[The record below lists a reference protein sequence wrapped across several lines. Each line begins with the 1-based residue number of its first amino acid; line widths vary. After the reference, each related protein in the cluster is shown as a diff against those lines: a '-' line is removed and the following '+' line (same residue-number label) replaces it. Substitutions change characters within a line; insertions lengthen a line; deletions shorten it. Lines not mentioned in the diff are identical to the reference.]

1 MGSNALIDIGLPVSL
16 FLIMVG
22 MGMTLTPK
30 DFREV
35 AIAPRGTFFGLLA
48 QILLLPLIALGVAL
62 ALELSPA
69 LAVGLIVIAAC
80 PGGTTSNLFVYLGRG
95 DVALSIV
102 LTVLASLITIVTL
115 PAFTGW
121 ALERFQDADMVLELP
136 VLRTIITLFVII
148 LLPVAVGMTIRHF
161 RQDWAEKGEKA
172 VGLLGLLVLV
182 AVIALLMV
190 ELGEEALDLFRK
202 AGLSAVILNIAGLV
216 LGLVGGRLIGLS
228 RDQAFTVAIE
238 LGIKNGTLGLMVT
251 LTLLHS
257 EAMSVPSAVYG
268 VLMFVFGFL
277 MIGYARLTGIGRGQP
292 APVSE

>member
-1 MGSNALIDIGLPVSL
+1 MGSNALIDVGLPVSL

-35 AIAPRGTFFGLLA
+35 VIAPRGTFFGLLA
-48 QILLLPLIALGVAL
+48 QILLLPIIALGVAL
-62 ALELSPA
+62 GLDLSPA

-121 ALERFQDADMVLELP
+121 AQERFQDADKVLELP

-148 LLPVAVGMTIRHF
+148 LLPVAIGMTLRHF
-161 RQDWAEKGEKA
+161 RQDWAVKGEKL
-172 VGLLGLLVLV
+172 VSVFGLLVLV
-182 AVIALLMV
+182 AVIVMLLV
-190 ELGEEALDLFRK
+190 DLGGEALVLLRQGG
-202 AGLSAVILNIAGLV
+202 AAVILLNLIG
-216 LGLVGGRLIGLS
+216 LGLGLFGGRLIGLS
-228 RDQAFTVAIE
+228 RPQAFTVAIE

-251 LTLLHS
+251 LTLLQS
-257 EAMSVPSAVYG
+257 DAMSVPAAVYG
-268 VLMFVFGFL
+268 VMMFLFGFL
-277 MIGYARLTGIGRGQP
+277 MIGYARLTGIGR
-292 APVSE
+292 APVTS

>member
-1 MGSNALIDIGLPVSL
+1 MGSSALIDIGLPVSL

-22 MGMTLTPK
+22 MGMTLTPR

-35 AIAPRGTFFGLLA
+35 AIAPRGTFFGLLC
-48 QILLLPLIALGVAL
+48 QILLLPIIALGVAL
-62 ALELSPA
+62 AMDLSPA

-121 ALERFQDADMVLELP
+121 ALERFQDADQVFELP

-148 LLPVAVGMTIRHF
+148 LLPVAIGMAIRHF
-161 RQDWAEKGEKA
+161 RQSWAEKGEKA

-182 AVIALLMV
+182 AVIVLLMV
-190 ELGEEALDLFRK
+190 ELGEEALELFRK
-202 AGLSAVILNIAGLV
+202 AGVSAAILNIAGLA
-216 LGLVGGRLIGLS
+216 LGMVGGRLIGLS

-268 VLMFVFGFL
+268 VLMFAFGFL
-277 MIGYARLTGIGRGQP
+277 MIGYARLTGIGRSARVAG
-292 APVSE
+292 

>member
-1 MGSNALIDIGLPVSL
+1 MGSSALIDVGLPISL

-35 AIAPRGTFFGLLA
+35 AIAPKGTAYGLVC
-48 QILLLPLIALGVAL
+48 QILLLPLVAFGVAV
-62 ALELSPA
+62 AMDLSPA
-69 LAVGLIVIAAC
+69 LAVGLIVVAAC

-102 LTVLASLITIVTL
+102 LTVIASLITIVSL

-121 ALERFQDADMVLELP
+121 ALEHFNDAARSIELP
-136 VLRTIITLFVII
+136 VLRTVITLIVIV
-148 LLPVAVGMTIRHF
+148 LLPVAIGMTIKHF
-161 RQDWAEKGEKA
+161 KPVWAQKGEKA
-172 VGLLGLLVLV
+172 VGLLGLFVLI
-182 AVIALLMV
+182 AVIVLLLV
-190 ELGEEALDLFRK
+190 KLGDEAFELFRK
-202 AGLSAVILNIAGLV
+202 AGVSAIILNLAGIV
-216 LGLVGGRLIGLS
+216 LGMLGGRLIGLS

-268 VLMFVFGFL
+268 VLMFAFGFL
-277 MIGYARLTGIGRGQP
+277 MIGYARLTGIGRR
-292 APVSE
+292 

>member
-1 MGSNALIDIGLPVSL
+1 MGSSALIDVGLPISL

-35 AIAPRGTFFGLLA
+35 AIAPKGTAYGLVC
-48 QILLLPLIALGVAL
+48 QILLLPLVAFGVAV
-62 ALELSPA
+62 AMDLSPA
-69 LAVGLIVIAAC
+69 LAVGLIVVAAC

-102 LTVLASLITIVTL
+102 LTVIASLITIVSL

-121 ALERFQDADMVLELP
+121 ALEHFNDAARSIELP
-136 VLRTIITLFVII
+136 VLRTVITLIVIV
-148 LLPVAVGMTIRHF
+148 LLPVAIGMTIKHF
-161 RQDWAEKGEKA
+161 KPVWAQKGEKA
-172 VGLLGLLVLV
+172 VGLLGLFVLI
-182 AVIALLMV
+182 AVIVLLLV
-190 ELGEEALDLFRK
+190 KLGDEAFELFRK
-202 AGLSAVILNIAGLV
+202 AGVSAIILNLAGIV
-216 LGLVGGRLIGLS
+216 LGMLGGRLIGLS

-268 VLMFVFGFL
+268 VLMFAFGFL
-277 MIGYARLTGIGRGQP
+277 MIGYARLTGIGRGGQ
-292 APVSE
+292 VSP